1 MITTVAHRRDDYDGR
16 MGDLRLRR
24 LGRALAQLRTV
35 PELSRIPQ
43 VERPIDFGQ
52 KPYWFDF
59 FARPVI
65 GGVLAWVYWYIGE
78 PIGPLVAMNIGV
90 SAPLILK
97 AMAKTAAMDVSTNN
111 D

>member
-1 MITTVAHRRDDYDGR
+1 MLLLNCVQYLEI
-16 MGDLRLRR
+16 
-24 LGRALAQLRTV
+24 
-35 PELSRIPQ
+35 SRIPQ

-78 PIGPLVAMNIGV
+78 PIGPLVAMNIRGECATYPEGDGKDGGGGCV
-90 SAPLILK
+90 DQQRLTSGARARASAPWPHVRDMVF
-97 AMAKTAAMDVSTNN
+97 A
-111 D
+111 

>member
-1 MITTVAHRRDDYDGR
+1 
-16 MGDLRLRR
+16 MGGWETFGFGC
-24 LGRALAQLRTV
+24 LGVLLLNCVQYL
-35 PELSRIPQ
+35 EISRIPQ

-97 AMAKTAAMDVSTNN
+97 AMAKTAAVDVSTNN